1 MLVIKHS
8 ISLLCRQILIVAL
21 LIIACGAQAQYSQ
34 DDYDSVQ
41 KMYIAYYG
49 RPGDPEGLAFW
60 AGKLAEGN
68 GDLSSI
74 IESFGA
80 SDEYTSRFGSLSSS
94 ELVNNIYLQI
104 LTRDADPSG
113 LDFYVGRLDNNVST
127 LASIA
132 LQIADGIDDGTSD
145 ANIYHNKL
153 TVANAYS
160 AAVEETGSTYS
171 TSEVDAAKALLD
183 AVDGTAESLEA
194 SLASVD
200 SLFTTEPTVALLT
213 EWIVNT
219 SGELSAFLL
228 NSQGS
233 AGIAVNVQSVTE
245 ESVNGASFARVQT
258 EGIPNYV
265 VTFTQEQVDALNAR
279 PRADL
284 QQQNSQDFVSE
295 PGATT
300 ASAGDVVGFGGNIGY
315 RSFSGDVA
323 CGNGAGYGYWPPGP
337 TCPDDQAKDG
347 YFPLEPVDSSADC
360 EIGAAA
366 SGYAVNGV
374 SIYSWFDGQSYNN
387 EGVWQSLAPFAE
399 VYDVDVCGGHA
410 ANGDYHHHFYSDC
423 WGEVAGEDKSGHS
436 PIYGFAADGYAVYGP
451 WHSTGVVAQSCWVR
465 REYNANSA
473 SGCGT
478 DGDRT
483 CLLVDQ
489 YDLSQGTIAA
499 SSNGPTTAGEY
510 TSLSSNSFVTTSG
523 FFFEDY
529 YYDSIC
535 TSTDGEQALDQFN
548 GHEHD
553 NLGYHYHLTIVSNTD
568 TTPAFPFTFGPRFKG
583 QLQANAIASCFSSAG
598 GVGVGGP
605 PPGGP
610 GGAP

>member
-8 ISLLCRQILIVAL
+8 ISLLGRQVLIVAL
-21 LIIACGAQAQYSQ
+21 LIMACSAQAQYSQ
-34 DDYDSVQ
+34 DDYDNVQ

-49 RPGDPEGLAFW
+49 RPGDPGGLAFW

-80 SDEYTSRFGSLSSS
+80 SEEYTSRFGSLSSS

-104 LTRDADPSG
+104 LGRDADSGG
-113 LDFYVGRLDNNVST
+113 LDFYVGRMESNVST

-145 ANIYHNKL
+145 ADIYSNKL

-160 AAVEETGSTYS
+160 TAVEETDSTYS
-171 TSEVDAAKALLD
+171 TAEIDAAKALLD

-194 SLASVD
+194 SLTSVD
-200 SLFTTEPTVALLT
+200 SLFTSESSVALLT

-265 VTFTQEQVDALNAR
+265 VTFTQEQIDALNAR

-300 ASAGDVVGFGGNIGY
+300 ASAGDVVGFGDDIGF
-315 RSFSGDVA
+315 RSFSGDISCA
-323 CGNGAGYGYWPPGP
+323 DGAGYGYWPPGP
-337 TCPDDQAKDG
+337 TCPNDQAKDG
-347 YFPLEPVDSSADC
+347 YFPMEPIDTSEECD
-360 EIGAAA
+360 IGASA

-374 SIYSWFDGQSYNN
+374 SIYSWFDGQSYNS

-423 WGEVAGEDKSGHS
+423 WGDVVGEDKTGHS

-451 WHSTGVVAQSCWVR
+451 WHSTGVVAQSCWAP

-478 DGDRT
+478 DGDRS

-489 YDLSQGTIAA
+489 YDLSQGTTAA

-510 TSLSSNSFVTTSG
+510 TSLSSNTFVTTSG

-529 YYDSIC
+529 YYDSTC
-535 TSTDGEQALDQFN
+535 TSNGGEEALDQFN

-568 TTPAFPFTFGPRFKG
+568 ITPAFPFTFGPRFKG
-583 QLQANAIASCFSSAG
+583 QLQDNAIASCSSGAG
-598 GVGVGGP
+598 GGP

-610 GGAP
+610 GGP